1 MEGFRLEEYLSRGTQ
16 RIVNEILKASIDNPK
31 QSLFMLQ
38 YAGAAR
44 AAEKLRRK
52 AEEEGEHIPPFLI
65 ASIARECNLHCKGC
79 YARANESC
87 PGECGQGTQDEKA
100 VQLSRE
106 QWGDIFR
113 QARELGIGFI
123 LLAGGEP
130 FTRRDI
136 LEEAGKHRQILFPV
150 FTNGTMLD
158 TYFLKLLTDCRNL
171 IPILSIEGN
180 QGTTDER
187 RGRGVYQRIM
197 DSMEELMKRKLM
209 FGASVTVTKKNLK
222 EVTSDSFLDGLCQRG
237 CRAVIFVEYVPA
249 DGNSYHL
256 APDEEDRTFMEKRL
270 EKLREERDGMIYISF
285 PGDEKSSG
293 GCLAAGRGFFHINAA
308 GGAEPCPFSPYSDT
322 SLLNTTLRE
331 ALKSPLFMRLKE
343 EGILDGEHTGGCV
356 LFGQEN
362 KVQALL

>member
-31 QSLFMLQ
+31 QSIFMLQ

-158 TYFLKLLTDCRNL
+158 TYFLNLLTDCRNL